1 MSDIKTKSRKILEKL
16 HELKGGR
23 VLVFG
28 DVGVD
33 EYIQGNVERISPE
46 APVPVVEV
54 KKRNKKPGLSANVA
68 ANVSS
73 LGGEPLLF
81 SVIGGDSNGEN
92 LKTLL
97 KEKNISTQYLVN
109 DPRRDT
115 TAKLRIMSSHQ
126 HIVRVDFESKR
137 SVSREFLSQVRDQ
150 LLKAL
155 DECHC
160 VVIQDYAKGLVN
172 KESCQRLIQWAGER
186 NKPVLVD
193 PHRSTPLEFYRG
205 AQFMTPNR
213 DEALELA
220 RQIPKPEIWGNL
232 DAIGLEFMR
241 VLESRQMVMT
251 LGDQGM
257 KLFDDKNIS
266 KLPTFARQ
274 VFDVTGAG
282 DTVIAAFALALCAGW
297 SLEEGGILAN
307 LAAGVVV
314 GQVGAVACSTED
326 LYGIMGKN

>member
-1 MSDIKTKSRKILEKL
+1 MSDFKTKSRKVLEKL
-16 HELKGGR
+16 SELKGGR

-33 EYIQGNVERISPE
+33 EYIQGDVVRISPE
-46 APVPVVEV
+46 APVPVVDV
-54 KKRNKKPGLSANVA
+54 KTRDQKLGLSANVA
-68 ANVSS
+68 ANLQS

-81 SVIGGDSNGEN
+81 SIIGGDSNGES
-92 LKTLL
+92 LKALL
-97 KEKNISTQYLVN
+97 RERNISTQYLVE
-109 DPRRDT
+109 DPRRRT
-115 TAKLRIMSSHQ
+115 TRKLRIMSSHQ
-126 HIVRVDFESKR
+126 HIVRVDFESKK
-137 SVSREFLSQVRDQ
+137 SASQEILLQCRDQ

-172 KESCQRLIQWAGER
+172 RESCQKLIQWSKEK

-193 PHRSTPLEFYRG
+193 PHRSTPLEFYKG
-205 AQFMTPNR
+205 ARLITPNR

-220 RQIPKPEIWGNL
+220 RQIPKPDIWGNL
-232 DAIGLEFMR
+232 DAIGPEFMNI
-241 VLESRQMVMT
+241 LKSPQMVIT

-257 KLFDDKNIS
+257 KLFDGENIS

-314 GQVGAVACSTED
+314 GQVGAVACSLED
-326 LYGIMGKN
+326 LSGVFA